1 MLDTP
6 EAIEKW
12 RAERRKNWP
21 SAKNMQRK
29 EEEKKDMIDRG
40 ELRDDE
46 KNEIGLKGVSNKRK
60 IGNRNDNRNR
70 KHNKKKRNNKKSKLS
85 TNNNATLL
93 ERLLK
98 KSIEKEQSAI
108 LQCFKLFVDNDFY
121 RPKPAIIEEIGKE
134 EASEDA

>member
-1 MLDTP
+1 
-6 EAIEKW
+6 
-12 RAERRKNWP
+12 
-21 SAKNMQRK
+21 MQRK

-108 LQCFKLFVDNDFY
+108 LQCFKLFVDNDCY